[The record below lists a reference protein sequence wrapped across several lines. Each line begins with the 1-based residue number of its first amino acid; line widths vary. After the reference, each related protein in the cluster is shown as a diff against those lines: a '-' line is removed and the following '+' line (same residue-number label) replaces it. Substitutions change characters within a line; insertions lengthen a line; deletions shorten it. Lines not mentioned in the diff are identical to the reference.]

1 MQNFQDT
8 FKTRKQSFIN
18 AFSICMTVPL
28 KKVSKISFRDVLR
41 ISCDVDFI
49 CGSKHFHKQRK
60 QPANY
65 QNLGMDQLS
74 LECCRVAQFGI
85 DYYN

>member
-1 MQNFQDT
+1 MQNFQDI
-8 FKTRKQSFIN
+8 FKTRKRLFIN
-18 AFSICMTVPL
+18 VFSICTAVPL
-28 KKVSKISFRDVLR
+28 KKVSKICFRDVLR
-41 ISCDVDFI
+41 ISCDINFI

-60 QPANY
+60 QLTNY
-65 QNLGMDQLS
+65 QNLCMDHLS